1 MYQVDIVG
9 LRALDGKFDSMM
21 NRELVAIQMEEAR
34 AGGDVLADL
43 YKREAPEGEGPGPHF
58 NESFYLNVLEEG
70 LGFSVAIE
78 TSQTDKRGWLKHG
91 TGIYGP
97 LGHRIYPREA
107 AALAFT
113 WQGEQWVLA
122 SIAGMKP
129 NPWEVRAEAMA
140 APFAVMM
147 GNKIGH
153 RVVAGL
159 SQG

>member
-1 MYQVDIVG
+1 MFQVDVVG
-9 LRALDGKFDSMM
+9 LRALDGRFDSMI

-34 AGGDVLADL
+34 AGGDVLLDM
-43 YKREAPEGEGPGPHF
+43 YKDQAPEGEGGDGHF
-58 NESFYLNVLEEG
+58 KDSFHLTVLEEG
-70 LGFSVAIE
+70 FGFSIAIE
-78 TSQTDKRGWLKHG
+78 TSQPQKREWLKHG

-97 LGHRIYPREA
+97 RGERIRPTHSK
-107 AALAFT
+107 ALAFT
-113 WQGEQWVLA
+113 WQGQDWVLA

-129 NPWEVRAEAMA
+129 NPWELKAEAMV

-159 SQG
+159 SQA